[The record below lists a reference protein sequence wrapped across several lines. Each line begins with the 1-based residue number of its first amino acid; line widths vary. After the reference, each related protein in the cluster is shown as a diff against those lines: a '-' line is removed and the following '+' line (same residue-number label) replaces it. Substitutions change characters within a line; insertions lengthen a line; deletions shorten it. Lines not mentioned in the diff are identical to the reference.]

1 MVQKRYTLL
10 IHFHFLFSNNFLLD
24 QNYCADF
31 KFQCRFAEQLL
42 HRISKWVSQ
51 FQILFSPNCS
61 FWIWLIFFIYKLAH
75 WMLTAKLT
83 QTNTTIYV
91 MSSQPSHLAK
101 ISPDWFA
108 IWWVVMVT
116 NQRQCTLKM
125 WRTCMSLQTT
135 TKSKKKHQQ
144 TVHQQKRQRRK
155 RRKRKNIVEIA
166 TFTTSKFDFFFVYF
180 NSIKTIIIIHLNK
193 IFSYQIHRFNLQKR
207 AV

>member
-1 MVQKRYTLL
+1 
-10 IHFHFLFSNNFLLD
+10 
-24 QNYCADF
+24 
-31 KFQCRFAEQLL
+31 
-42 HRISKWVSQ
+42 
-51 FQILFSPNCS
+51 
-61 FWIWLIFFIYKLAH
+61 
-75 WMLTAKLT
+75 
-83 QTNTTIYV
+83 
-91 MSSQPSHLAK
+91 
-101 ISPDWFA
+101 
-108 IWWVVMVT
+108 
-116 NQRQCTLKM
+116 
-125 WRTCMSLQTT
+125 MSLQTT